1 MVDEPESRFDAD
13 VLMKRACASAKL
25 DDYGDTRFVE
35 PLREYLAGAARY
47 FPFTAAG
54 AARLADGIVNQLVNR
69 LRMTEDLKRHPEILE
84 EDVSDPIVIT
94 GMPRTGTTKLQR
106 VLSADTANQSL
117 LYWKVINF
125 ARFPDA
131 APGAPDPRIA
141 VAKAACDQIAT
152 ANPEVM
158 TAHPFLHDQAEEDC
172 LILDGTYEHFQ
183 NAGAV
188 NDERYCAYVQSRPRD
203 NAYRYLHMVLQ
214 YLQWQDG
221 GKRGPWVLKSPVHM
235 GYLPEV
241 LSTFPDA
248 TIVQGH
254 RDSVAVFGSLCHLVS
269 DLIQPMSWARLD
281 PHQTGRD
288 LLRVWGDAWD
298 QNQANRAALPAGQ
311 SVHRHRL
318 RGDQGRLDRG
328 CGAHLR
334 RHRASPRRRWTDR
347 DRAVGEGQ
355 PEGPLR
361 PARVQARGVRREP
374 GGSRRALQAA
384 NADETRAGMTV
395 ELLGPPVSRGPSRER
410 SRSSSS
416 SCYVRVSAPQLFLAV
431 AARAS

>member
-1 MVDEPESRFDAD
+1 MVDKPESRFDAD
-13 VLMKRACASAKL
+13 LLMKRACASAKL

-158 TAHPFLHDQAEEDC
+158 TGHPFLHDQAEEDC

-298 QNQANRAALPAGQ
+298 QNQANRAALPPDSRFIDIDYEEIKDDSIAVAERIYAVTGRRLDDAGRTAIAQ
-311 SVHRHRL
+311 WEKDNRKDRFGRHEYELEEYGVSPAEVEERFRL
-318 RGDQGRLDRG
+318 RTPMRRG
-328 CGAHLR
+328 
-334 RHRASPRRRWTDR
+334 
-347 DRAVGEGQ
+347 
-355 PEGPLR
+355 
-361 PARVQARGVRREP
+361 QA
-374 GGSRRALQAA
+374 
-384 NADETRAGMTV
+384 
-395 ELLGPPVSRGPSRER
+395 
-410 SRSSSS
+410 
-416 SCYVRVSAPQLFLAV
+416 
-431 AARAS
+431 